1 MISVVLP
8 ETALKPRGKAYTRRD
23 HIASRG
29 LGGATWRSSR
39 LMTAI
44 TLGLGFL
51 VLFWF
56 IPGIAGAAG
65 WHSVRAELEFAIF
78 GTLAMTALGWIVDVL
93 REIRDR
99 MPQPDSD

>member
-1 MISVVLP
+1 M
-8 ETALKPRGKAYTRRD
+8 TAL
-23 HIASRG
+23 
-29 LGGATWRSSR
+29 
-39 LMTAI
+39 